1 MKVDLLV
8 PRQLLV
14 LVSDS
19 NGDNHEGYGV
29 DAYMIVVMAKKGG
42 GVIDARVGDD
52 GQGWWY
58 WLWGGNGNSIGD
70 GGINIDS

>member
-1 MKVDLLV
+1 LKVDLLV

-29 DAYMIVVMAKKGG
+29 DAYMIGVMAKKGG

-52 GQGWWY
+52 GQG
-58 WLWGGNGNSIGD
+58 
-70 GGINIDS
+70 